1 MRHLRY
7 VLVALVIGAWAAGP
21 LPSAAAQTA
30 PTYQSSDP
38 SKGEMM
44 DHPPAE
50 VTVTFDQ
57 PLDQSSWMNV
67 LDECGKE
74 IDAGAAT
81 VNLNELTVQIGD
93 RTPSGMYEVV
103 YKAVGVAGATGSSGS
118 TFEFMVHHGEPCK
131 DGKKPHH
138 HGGGKKK
145 KKKDDHGGHDDHRKD
160 DDGHDGH
167 DDGIDDD
174 HSEHSGMTGTGS
186 SGHTGHTTGGLATHD
201 GAGHGA
207 GHGQHGR
214 HGGSPEK
221 TGNGAE
227 PPLLA
232 TGDTNVP
239 VGADGQAVLLGLGL
253 ALAVG
258 VLGGWLLRLS
268 GPVAGA

>member
-21 LPSAAAQTA
+21 LPSAVAQTA

-38 SKGEMM
+38 SKGEML

-57 PLDQSSWMNV
+57 PLDESSWMNV
-67 LDECGKE
+67 LDECGRE
-74 IDAGAAT
+74 IDGGAAT

-118 TFEFMVHHGEPCK
+118 TFEFMVHHGQSCAG
-131 DGKKPHH
+131 GKKPH
-138 HGGGKKK
+138 HGGGKKN
-145 KKKDDHGGHDDHRKD
+145 DGHGNHDDNRKD
-160 DDGHDGH
+160 DDGHGDH
-167 DDGIDDD
+167 DDQDDGMDD
-174 HSEHSGMTGTGS
+174 HSEHSGMTGMGS
-186 SGHTGHTTGGLATHD
+186 SGHTGHTTRPAGHEAGGQ
-201 GAGHGA
+201 HGA

-214 HGGSPEK
+214 HGGSPEEP
-221 TGNGAE
+221 GNGTE
-227 PPLLA
+227 PPPLA
-232 TGDTNVP
+232 TGGTNVP